1 MRKNYGITLISFV
14 LTSVILIILAGVI
27 FINTGNFIVNK
38 AITVYR
44 KMDSATRCENDELK
58 WIENYGASNYNE
70 VILKYNVKIGDYI
83 EYPFEYN
90 DVYTGEYYNMW
101 NGWRV
106 VDIDDFGC
114 IKIISTGIPAEWY
127 YEVGD
132 SNIKDNFKLL
142 SDCGLYNKNSIIA
155 SKFKI
160 DGIASKIQNLSLSD
174 LNNLCNKIYGA
185 KRSENDTSRLIDSY
199 ELFYLPDEF
208 TYYWLSTND
217 VNDNEKLYYVSHNS
231 IESEK
236 NYRLG
241 IRPVITLNE
250 NLVGIFSNSVWKYVH

>member
-1 MRKNYGITLISFV
+1 MRKNHGITLTV
-14 LTSVILIILAGVI
+14 LVITIVIMMILVGVVL
-27 FINTGNFIVNK
+27 INTDNFIVNK
-38 AITVYR
+38 AIIAYMR
-44 KMDSATRCENDELK
+44 MDSATKYENDELK
-58 WIENYGASNYNE
+58 WIENYDAPRYNE
-70 VILKYNVKIGDYI
+70 VVLKYNVEIGDYI